1 MQSLNNISTS
11 IAGDCAA
18 GGSSAGSARPSG
30 ADFAAMLSE
39 LSANEQKGLNGIFS
53 AIAKIH
59 ATDQGIGARLPL
71 SSSRNSHTASNPA
84 DLKHAD
90 KTSSFEKTASRR
102 SDMCDDDE
110 SATED
115 DDEKEHVSAA
125 YDDTC
130 QWMSALLGPAADADE
145 CSSDGESLSCASAD
159 ENADFD
165 ILSGTGG
172 SDKSKNGSTQVVSK
186 QQNTDENTAVLQDCA
201 ESLPANGSLQDRGG
215 IRNEDSS
222 LAYMMAQSGVKDLRI
237 SDSSQQSLLD
247 KNAEELG
254 LIDDSLHA
262 LQDIDN
268 SNLSDNSGDESEN
281 LNYVLSQLRESP
293 DSSDVPDV
301 NTAASALADELS
313 SSDTRY
319 QGGQEDT
326 ELTDEISGAAQ
337 GLSDARILSRENRAS
352 QLRSDMLTLSA
363 DVRKNAEEISKAVM
377 TMAARNMKRFT
388 FDLNPNGLGRMEIS
402 IDADE
407 SDRAVSVT
415 IAAQETATRRLV
427 SQSIDALRL
436 ALNGHGVDARAS
448 MSEFTRDG
456 NFNERQQERS
466 RQENT
471 GILFAGNSPEDED
484 VEALSAVESADDD
497 GALNLFA

>member
-18 GGSSAGSARPSG
+18 GGSSAGSVRPSG

-90 KTSSFEKTASRR
+90 KPSSFEKTASRR
-102 SDMCDDDE
+102 SDMCDDE

-145 CSSDGESLSCASAD
+145 CSSDEAGLSCASAD

-186 QQNTDENTAVLQDCA
+186 LQNTDENTAVLQDCA

-268 SNLSDNSGDESEN
+268 SNLSDNSGDESGN
-281 LNYVLSQLRESP
+281 LNYVLSQLRESLG
-293 DSSDVPDV
+293 SSDVPAV
-301 NTAASALADELS
+301 NTAASALEDALS

-319 QGGQEDT
+319 QGVQEDT

-415 IAAQETATRRLV
+415 IAAQESATRRLV
-427 SQSIDALRL
+427 SQSLDALRL

-448 MSEFTRDG
+448 MSEFTGDG
-456 NFNERQQERS
+456 NFNERQQERN

-471 GILFAGNSPEDED
+471 GILFAENSPEDED

>member
-39 LSANEQKGLNGIFS
+39 LSANEKKGLGGIFS
-53 AIAKIH
+53 AIARIH
-59 ATDQGIGARLPL
+59 AANQGIGARVPL
-71 SSSRNSHTASNPA
+71 SSSKNSYTASNPA
-84 DLKHAD
+84 DK
-90 KTSSFEKTASRR
+90 SYSFEKTGR
-102 SDMCDDDE
+102 SDMRDDDE
-110 SATED
+110 RTAED
-115 DDEKEHVSAA
+115 DDEKKQEHASAVSH
-125 YDDTC
+125 DTC
-130 QWMSALLGPAADADE
+130 QWMSALQGPAADADE
-145 CSSDGESLSCASAD
+145 CSSDEAGLSGASAD

-165 ILSGTGG
+165 ILSGTRG
-172 SDKSKNGSTQVVSK
+172 SDKSKNGITQVISK
-186 QQNTDENTAVLQDCA
+186 QLNTDENTDLLQDYA
-201 ESLPANGSLQDRGG
+201 ESLPANGSLQERSG

-268 SNLSDNSGDESEN
+268 SNLSDNSGDQSEN
-281 LNYVLSQLRESP
+281 LNYVLSQLRESLG
-293 DSSDVPDV
+293 SSDGTAV
-301 NTAASALADELS
+301 NTAASAMADEFS

-319 QGGQEDT
+319 PGVQEDT

-337 GLSDARILSRENRAS
+337 GLSDARSLSRENRAS

-415 IAAQETATRRLV
+415 IAAQESATRRLV
-427 SQSIDALRL
+427 SQSLDALKL
-436 ALNGHGVDARAS
+436 ALNDHGVDARAS
-448 MSEFTRDG
+448 MSEFCGDG
-456 NFNERQQERS
+456 NFNERQQERN

-471 GILFAGNSPEDED
+471 GILFAQNSPEDEG
-484 VEALSAVESADDD
+484 VEALSADETADDD